1 MLCDHRK
8 IISTSRSDSQLGK
21 EDSKM
26 EPKRALIE
34 YWASDFSITIILM
47 EIQPKTRLIRSS

>member
-1 MLCDHRK
+1 MLCEHRK

-26 EPKRALIE
+26 EPNRALIE
-34 YWASDFSITIILM
+34 YWASDFSIIIILM
-47 EIQPKTRLIRSS
+47 EIQPKTGLIHSS